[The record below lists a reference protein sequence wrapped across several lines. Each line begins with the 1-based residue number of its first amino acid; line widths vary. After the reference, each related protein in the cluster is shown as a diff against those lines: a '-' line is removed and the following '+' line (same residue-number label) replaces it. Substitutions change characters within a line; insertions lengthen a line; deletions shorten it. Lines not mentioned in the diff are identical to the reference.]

1 MPLMTNNARGILMD
15 KFESA
20 MADQAML
27 SGMERKHLEKESAGR
42 CLCPTCPTYADCAKK
57 KKELMFCFGGK
68 SGCIVTSKGCH
79 CPGCPIKA
87 DFGLTNIYFCLN
99 GTEREIRNGSG

>member
-1 MPLMTNNARGILMD
+1 MD

-20 MADQAML
+20 MADWAKL
-27 SGMERKHLEKESAGR
+27 GESENKKLEKESKDR

-57 KKELMFCFGGK
+57 KKELLFCFEEK
-68 SGCIVTSKGCH
+68 SGCITASKGCH

-99 GTEREIRNGSG
+99 GKEQDIRAGR

>member
-1 MPLMTNNARGILMD
+1 MDEFEESMATQARMSKTD
-15 KFESA
+15 S
-20 MADQAML
+20 
-27 SGMERKHLEKESAGR
+27 RKLEKQNKEK

-57 KKELMFCFGGK
+57 KKELMFCFEGK
-68 SGCIVTSKGCH
+68 SNCIVSSKGCH

-99 GTEREIRNGSG
+99 GKEQDIRSGR